1 MKSIVIVFLSVV
13 ALVWGRELAPLRKAP
28 RKVNER
34 HIVVLERHVNVDD
47 FARNLLNDALLFN
60 QHPHDVT
67 KLRTAINAVIVDLN
81 DDMVDW
87 VRSLDGV
94 RFVEE
99 DYFTQ
104 VESEN
109 WGTDRVNQRDPPL
122 DNDDTMPSG
131 LGGNIFILDT
141 GVRIT
146 HEDFE
151 GRALHAAKFVTGV
164 NADCHGHGTHCAGIA
179 AGTKY
184 GVAKKAN
191 VHAVKVCDCMGYC
204 STDSLVQGVDYVAQ
218 MKTGGMQNVVAS
230 LSLSLDS
237 SAFGEAVQNAIDY
250 GVVVLTSSGN
260 DRRDACRLIPGNIP
274 EVITVGNTQPDDSIR
289 PSSNFGDCV
298 DILAPGTD
306 IVSCGNDDDTATS
319 TKTGT
324 SMACP
329 HVAGAAA
336 ILMADRGVAP
346 QDVRN
351 TLVDEASPDKI
362 TGLRDGTPNKLLYV
376 RPSLSIRDN

>member
-1 MKSIVIVFLSVV
+1 MMRIVIILLSVV

-28 RKVNER
+28 KKISDR
-34 HIVVLERHVNVDD
+34 HIVVLERHLDVED
-47 FARNLLNDALLFN
+47 FARNLFDDAALFD
-60 QHPHDVT
+60 QRPVIAS
-67 KLRTAINAVIVDLN
+67 KLRTAINAVIVDMN
-81 DDMVDW
+81 DEMVDW

-99 DYFTQ
+99 DSFTQ

-109 WGTDRVNQRDPPL
+109 WGTDRINQRDPPL
-122 DNDDTMPSG
+122 DSDDSMPLG

-151 GRALHAAKFVTGV
+151 GRAQYAAKFVTGV
-164 NADCHGHGTHCAGIA
+164 NTDCHGHGTHCAGIA
-179 AGTKY
+179 AGKKY

-191 VHAVKVCDCMGYC
+191 IHAVKVCDCTGIC
-204 STDSLVQGVDYVAQ
+204 SSSALIQGVDFVAEQ
-218 MKTGGMQNVVAS
+218 KAGGMQNVVAS
-230 LSLSLDS
+230 LSLSLASDTF
-237 SAFGEAVQNAIDY
+237 AEAVHNAIDLD
-250 GVVVLTSSGN
+250 VVVLTSSGN

-274 EVITVGNTQPDDSIR
+274 EVITVGNTQEDDSIR
-289 PSSNFGDCV
+289 SSSNFGECV

-346 QDVRN
+346 RDVSD
-351 TLVDEASPDKI
+351 TLVNEASADKI
-362 TGLRDGTPNKLLYV
+362 NGLRSGTPNKLLYV
-376 RPSLSIRDN
+376 RPVAIMEN